1 MKEKVPAT
9 ILVVDDDEWSRNLL
23 LTILTQENYEPIS
36 ASGGI
41 EAINLL
47 HRLHQ
52 SKRDPSLIL
61 MDMMMPQMNGMETT
75 LRIKAI
81 ERFSAIPIIMVTG
94 NSDKNVIINCLTA
107 GAADFL
113 VKPFNRDTLLDR
125 ICKSL
130 KYSAVEVNPFV
141 LDKSWRNSDL
151 IDLSDAARNKHL
163 VEISW
168 LQLKAG
174 MKVVSIH
181 FDAKPYLRNCIL
193 DQKKIDM
200 INKLRENS
208 GYNPVIKILSFSLF
222 NLLDLPN
229 K

>member
-1 MKEKVPAT
+1 MKEKVPTT

-75 LRIKAI
+75 RRIKAI

-113 VKPFNRDTLLDR
+113 VKPFNTPVRFYHFIHKNRGRFMSRNALIRD
-125 ICKSL
+125 IAFF
-130 KYSAVEVNPFV
+130 YHPFRV
-141 LDKSWRNSDL
+141 GESN
-151 IDLSDAARNKHL
+151 A
-163 VEISW
+163 
-168 LQLKAG
+168 
-174 MKVVSIH
+174 
-181 FDAKPYLRNCIL
+181 C
-193 DQKKIDM
+193 
-200 INKLRENS
+200 
-208 GYNPVIKILSFSLF
+208 
-222 NLLDLPN
+222 
-229 K
+229 